1 MTKEKAQARRE
12 HLTRMRDEQKRKE
25 RRAAF
30 LMWGA
35 GGAVV
40 VLLVAV
46 VAYYMVTER
55 ATNSLDN
62 VVTAKYTGSQHTQT
76 KVTYKETP
84 PMGGEHNPA
93 WQNCGIYDQP
103 VNNEN
108 AVHAM
113 EHGAVWITYQPNLP
127 KAEVD
132 KLRELASKEY
142 MLLSP
147 YPGLPAKVVASSWNN
162 QLKLNGADDGRLPR
176 FITKYKNGP
185 GTPELGASC
194 SGGVGT
200 TTAEAPIPATAPS
213 QDPSAAPDASAAPSD
228 APATDAPATDAPAT
242 DAPAPSA
249 TPAP

>member
-12 HLTRMRDEQKRKE
+12 HLTRMREEQKRKE

-46 VAYYMVTER
+46 VAYYLVTER
-55 ATNSLDN
+55 AATSLDN
-62 VVTAKYTGSQHTQT
+62 VATTKYTGSQHTQT
-76 KVTYKETP
+76 KVTYKENP

-103 VNNEN
+103 INNEN

-113 EHGAVWITYQPNLP
+113 EHGAVWITYQPDLP

-132 KLRELASKEY
+132 TLRELASKEY

-147 YPGLPAKVVASSWNN
+147 YPGLPSKVVASSWNN
-162 QLKLNGADDGRLPR
+162 QLKLDSATDGRLPR

>member
-12 HLTRMRDEQKRKE
+12 HLNRMRDEQRRKE
-25 RRAAF
+25 RRAAL

-46 VAYYMVTER
+46 VAYYLVNER
-55 ATNSLDN
+55 AATSLDN
-62 VVTAKYTGSQHTQT
+62 VATAKYAGSQHTQT
-76 KVTYKETP
+76 KVTYKENP

-93 WQNCGIYDQP
+93 WQNCGIYEQP
-103 VNNEN
+103 INNEN
-108 AVHAM
+108 AVHSM
-113 EHGAVWITYQPNLP
+113 EHGAVWITYQPDLP

-132 KLRELASKEY
+132 KLRELASKDY

-147 YPGLPAKVVASSWNN
+147 YPGLPSKVVASSWNN
-162 QLKLNGADDGRLPR
+162 QLKLDSATDGRLPR

-185 GTPELGASC
+185 DTPELGASC

-200 TTAEAPIPATAPS
+200 TTAEAPIPETAPS
-213 QDPSAAPDASAAPSD
+213 QPPGAPDGSAAPSD

-242 DAPAPSA
+242 DAPVPSP